1 MQEKIKNEVWD
12 AICPKCGETDDINC
26 GRLKYDFIC
35 NNCNHEWNLI
45 DLTIQKTAQ
54 AIFEDIEKDIA
65 KEIKRL
71 DKYEQKYKKK
81 GDKKKERFFRHAI
94 LIIGINIRNNIVRVH
109 KKKYTGGD

>member
-1 MQEKIKNEVWD
+1 MIEKIKKEVLKEAKKTMGTGYPTWD
-12 AICPKCGETDDINC
+12 
-26 GRLKYDFIC
+26 DFIMS
-35 NNCNHEWNLI
+35 
-45 DLTIQKTAQ
+45 LTFQKTAQ

-94 LIIGINIRNNIVRVH
+94 LIIRIKIRNNIVRVH